1 MQFGGRQVLWDTR
14 KTTSQMEK
22 LELEDLSINN
32 FLYPESASSTKDLW
46 AKDLFGFQ

>member
-22 LELEDLSINN
+22 LEEDLSINN
-32 FLYPESASSTKDLW
+32 FLYPESASPTKDLW